1 MERILC
7 PDIKM
12 ETVPTMVIRY
22 KGKWYKVIPK
32 PYESEYQTIRIAW
45 MIVKDGMSPL
55 EAYRRF
61 FKEEQ
66 NMAKLLYP
74 SFRKDGQ

>member
-1 MERILC
+1 M
-7 PDIKM
+7 DA
-12 ETVPTMVIRY
+12 VSTMVIRY

-32 PYESEYQTIRIAW
+32 SYESEYQTNRIAW
-45 MIVKDGMSPL
+45 MIIKDGLTPL
-55 EAYRRF
+55 DAYRKF

-74 SFRKDGQ
+74 SFRKDGL